1 MILPHLYGQEIDV
14 YYSIKKYWSRMR
26 ELILS
31 VLQWRGMDRMLAE
44 EMAVLPGMEETAAFL
59 WLELF
64 YRTGGYDLIVIDSAP
79 TGETL
84 KHLTLPQVSQ
94 WWLTKVLPVQKLA
107 KNSMGKVVR
116 KVTGIPLDKGLQEL
130 ETFYDKLMQ
139 VNELMSKPNICTI
152 RLVMNPERMVIQE
165 ALRAYTYLQ
174 LYGYAVDGVVVNR
187 ILPQES
193 AEAVFSDYVAA
204 QQRYLEEISDSFAP
218 LPIFHVP
225 HLGQEVFGPDRLR
238 QIVTELYQDQ
248 DPRKVF
254 YAQKP
259 YHFIQQQDGY
269 LLSIQLPFLKQ
280 QEVSVN
286 QFGDELV
293 IQAKN
298 RRRNLFLPQFMAY
311 YRVTHT
317 QMMDGRLL
325 IRFEKADKN

>member
-1 MILPHLYGQEIDV
+1 
-14 YYSIKKYWSRMR
+14 
-26 ELILS
+26 
-31 VLQWRGMDRMLAE
+31 MDKMLAE

-116 KVTGIPLDKGLQEL
+116 KVTGLPVDTGLQEL

-139 VNELMSKPNICTI
+139 VHEIMSKPNISTI

-174 LYGYAVDGVVVNR
+174 LYGYTVDGVVVNR
-187 ILPQES
+187 ILPPES
-193 AEAVFSDYVAA
+193 SESMFSDYFEA
-204 QQRYLEEISDSFAP
+204 QQRYLNEITDSFAP
-218 LPIFHVP
+218 LPIFRVP
-225 HLGQEVFGPDRLR
+225 HLGQEVFGADRLR
-238 QIVTELYQDQ
+238 KIASELYQGQ
-248 DPRKVF
+248 DPRQVF
-254 YAQKP
+254 YQKKP
-259 YHFIQQQDGY
+259 YHFIEQQQGY
-269 LLSIQLPFLKQ
+269 LLSIQLPFLTED
-280 QEVSVN
+280 EVSVT
-286 QFGDELV
+286 QHGDEL
-293 IQAKN
+293 IINAKN
-298 RRRNLFLPQFMAY
+298 RRRNLFLPQFLAY
-311 YRVTHT
+311 YRVAHT

-325 IRFEKADKN
+325 IRFEKISG